1 MQALREL
8 PPGSSALMLWETRS
22 FDCYPVCQPDEILD
36 RWMRERYL
44 LPGSVPRSLEEI
56 QAGWRAAGYTHL
68 FVHVSGMEFVRQD
81 GRMIRDPGDWQALDT
96 LLAGLPVEQSFGTAY
111 RLYSLPR

>member
-1 MQALREL
+1 
-8 PPGSSALMLWETRS
+8 
-22 FDCYPVCQPDEILD
+22 
-36 RWMRERYL
+36 
-44 LPGSVPRSLEEI
+44 
-56 QAGWRAAGYTHL
+56 
-68 FVHVSGMEFVRQD
+68 MEFVRQD